1 VAVPKNGTVVVAVS
15 RRLAEENIW
24 KFEIR
29 SGVLADLKAVG
40 CKKWLVVVAE

>member
-1 VAVPKNGTVVVAVS
+1 MRGS

-29 SGVLADLKAVG
+29 SGVLADLKAVV
-40 CKKWLVVVAE
+40 CEM